1 MEFSGKNILITG
13 SSSGIGYQLCKD
25 FAKEGANLALLARRK
40 NILDDLANEL
50 KSSSSK
56 IITTACDV
64 TSPESVKTSYEY
76 VKKEFGHFDLVILNS
91 GVSHRMTVEE
101 FDSLLINETFN
112 VNLIGVTN
120 CLNEM
125 IPDFMKWRKGIIA
138 GVSSLAEVRGFPR
151 SAAYCASKAAV
162 SIFLESIRIELK
174 KYNVKVITIKP
185 GFIKTPLT
193 EKNEFHMPF
202 LINPEKACQYIIKG
216 LRKEKKVIQFPLP
229 TVIGDKII
237 KYLPNFLFDYFMSK
251 PLPPKKISK

>member
-138 GVSSLAEVRGFPR
+138 GVSSLA
-151 SAAYCASKAAV
+151 AV